1 MPYARVD
8 LGAAAC
14 EADSAQTKRN
24 VKESILHRYVK
35 QKSQKLV
42 KYKYLHQKEDEMYI
56 IIMYYKIII

>member
-24 VKESILHRYVK
+24 VKESYTGMLNK
-35 QKSQKLV
+35 NCKKLV

-56 IIMYYKIII
+56 IIMYYQIII